1 MNIKTNR
8 NAIDFLKFVFAI
20 LIVLFHSRM
29 MTDYQENWIA
39 INGRIGVEFFFIV
52 SGLLMCASSNRSAES
67 NIGLDTGIF
76 MWRKICRLMPNV
88 VIAYFISFVV
98 YHYNAGI
105 TDYSKII
112 LNAVKSIPD
121 IFLIK
126 NSGIRF
132 PSYNGPTWYLSS
144 MLLNMLVLYPI
155 LRKLK
160 DGFYIF
166 ALWFMLFV
174 LGYFFQTF
182 GTLSDLESWN
192 GYILKGT
199 LRGTVGLLAGAI
211 CYKAS
216 NYLSMNNYTKF
227 GRAILML
234 FEWSCYIIA
243 VVLSCTYAPS
253 RLDYFIFLLFMIGIT
268 ITYSNVTFDDKIFHS
283 SFFHW
288 LGTFS
293 FSLYLGHSC
302 WREFT
307 YNIYPIEWGFRQRL
321 ICYIITAIWSGLLV
335 HYTSDFLRTLYNI
348 KKPIIKKWF
357 IVSEKL

>member
-1 MNIKTNR
+1 MTNTKTNR
-8 NAIDFLKFVFAI
+8 NALDFLKIIFAI

-52 SGLLMCASSNRSAES
+52 SGLLMCASSNRSIES
-67 NIGLDTGIF
+67 DTGLDTASF
-76 MWRKICRLMPNV
+76 MWKKICRLMPNV
-88 VIAYFISFVV
+88 IVAWFISFVV

-105 TDYSKII
+105 TDFCKII
-112 LNAVKSIPD
+112 INVVKSIPD
-121 IFLIK
+121 ILLIK

-132 PSYNGPTWYLSS
+132 PSYNGPTWYLSA

-155 LRKLK
+155 YRKLK
-160 DGFYIF
+160 EGFYIF
-166 ALWFMLFV
+166 ALSLMLFI

-199 LRGTVGLLAGAI
+199 LRGTAGLLAGAL

-216 NYLSMNNYTKF
+216 NLLSLRNYTKF
-227 GRAILML
+227 GMSVLML
-234 FEWSCYIIA
+234 LEWSCYIIA
-243 VVLSCTYAPS
+243 IILSCTYAPS

-268 ITYSNVTFDDKIFHS
+268 ITYSNVTFDNKIFNS
-283 SFFHW
+283 PIFHW

-321 ICYIITAIWSGLLV
+321 ICYIIAATWSGLLV
-335 HYTSDFLRTLYNI
+335 HYISIFLRALYRFN
-348 KKPIIKKWF
+348 KPIIKKWF
-357 IVSEKL
+357 IVSKE